1 VLSDGHTLDQYI
13 AACQIG
19 ITLSSL
25 ILGAYGQATLTPALG
40 PLLTDA
46 FGLDAL
52 AALSTAAVI
61 VLVGLTFGQM
71 ILGELMPKSLALQFP
86 TQLARW
92 TVIPMQ
98 WSLRLMSWFIVV
110 LNGSGT
116 AILRAIGMHDAS
128 GHRHIHS
135 PDEIELLIAESR
147 DGGLLEP
154 DEHRRLRQALQLGV
168 RTVAEIMVPRRR
180 IQSLSVG
187 ARAEEIVRTMEAS
200 PFSRLPVHEDT
211 VDQIIGFVHA
221 RDVAVRALEA
231 DRSWSARDIMRP
243 VLVVPEQMTVDRLLA
258 RMREERSQFAL
269 AMDEFGGT
277 AGLVTLDDVL
287 DEVMGDVG
295 DERQPRR
302 ATPEPLPDGRVRL
315 PGALRMD
322 DAVPWLGAWKPGE
335 AHTVGG
341 RIMEVLGRVPTS
353 GEAVCVYGTRLEI
366 ERVES
371 HAIESVLVSPAQRA
385 SGNHGGRG
393 ATDA

>member
-1 VLSDGHTLDQYI
+1 
-13 AACQIG
+13 
-19 ITLSSL
+19 
-25 ILGAYGQATLTPALG
+25 
-40 PLLTDA
+40 
-46 FGLDAL
+46 
-52 AALSTAAVI
+52 
-61 VLVGLTFGQM
+61 
-71 ILGELMPKSLALQFP
+71 
-86 TQLARW
+86 
-92 TVIPMQ
+92 
-98 WSLRLMSWFIVV
+98 
-110 LNGSGT
+110 
-116 AILRAIGMHDAS
+116 
-128 GHRHIHS
+128 
-135 PDEIELLIAESR
+135 
-147 DGGLLEP
+147 
-154 DEHRRLRQALQLGV
+154 
-168 RTVAEIMVPRRR
+168 
-180 IQSLSVG
+180 
-187 ARAEEIVRTMEAS
+187 
-200 PFSRLPVHEDT
+200 
-211 VDQIIGFVHA
+211 
-221 RDVAVRALEA
+221 
-231 DRSWSARDIMRP
+231 MRP

-302 ATPEPLPDGRVRL
+302 AAPEPLPDGRGRL